1 MRNTFLILSLLV
13 AVVLSSC
20 QESNS
25 SEINYYSI
33 ELSSLETT
41 KPDTFYINYFNHYII
56 NNDTN
61 KVNEIWNYFL
71 TNNIK
76 IPENYITYGN
86 FINSNRTRNDEAI
99 ALYKEAISLKPS
111 YYLPYKIIG
120 NIYIHYNM
128 LQDALN
134 YLYQAHQLASNDVE
148 IINNIANIY
157 FVDKQYGLAI
167 EYYTKAIK
175 TAPNEVVYSNR
186 AICYENI
193 GEYELAQQDYAMAE
207 SFKN

>member
-1 MRNTFLILSLLV
+1 MRNTFLILSLFV
-13 AVVLSSC
+13 AVIMNSC

-25 SEINYYSI
+25 SEINYNSI

-61 KVNEIWNYFL
+61 KINEIWNYFL

-86 FINSNRTRNDEAI
+86 FINSNRTRNDDAI
-99 ALYKEAISLKPS
+99 ALYKEAISLKPN

-134 YLYQAHQLASNDVE
+134 YLYQAHQLAPNDVE

-167 EYYTKAIK
+167 EYYTKAIN
-175 TAPNEVVYSNR
+175 TEPNEVVYSNR

-207 SFKN
+207 GF

>member
-1 MRNTFLILSLLV
+1 M
-13 AVVLSSC
+13 SSC

-25 SEINYYSI
+25 SEINYNSI

-86 FINSNRTRNDEAI
+86 FINSNRTRNDDAI
-99 ALYKEAISLKPS
+99 ALYKEAISLKPN

-134 YLYQAHQLASNDVE
+134 YLYQAHQLAPKDVE

-167 EYYTKAIK
+167 EYYTKAIN
-175 TAPNEVVYSNR
+175 TEPNEVVYSNR

-207 SFKN
+207 GF

>member
-1 MRNTFLILSLLV
+1 MRNTFLILSLFV
-13 AVVLSSC
+13 AVIMSSC

-25 SEINYYSI
+25 SEINYNSI

-86 FINSNRTRNDEAI
+86 FINSNRTRNDDAI
-99 ALYKEAISLKPS
+99 ALYKEAISLKPN

-134 YLYQAHQLASNDVE
+134 YLYQAHQLAPKDVE

-167 EYYTKAIK
+167 EYYTKAIN
-175 TAPNEVVYSNR
+175 TEPNEVVYSNR

-207 SFKN
+207 GF

>member
-1 MRNTFLILSLLV
+1 MN
-13 AVVLSSC
+13 SC

-25 SEINYYSI
+25 SEINYNPI

-61 KVNEIWNYFL
+61 KVNEIWSYFL
-71 TNNIK
+71 ANNIK

-86 FINSNRTRNDEAI
+86 FINSNRTRNDDAI
-99 ALYKEAISLKPS
+99 ALYKEAISLKPN

-134 YLYQAHQLASNDVE
+134 YLYQAHQLAPNDVE

-167 EYYTKAIK
+167 EYYTKAINTK
-175 TAPNEVVYSNR
+175 PNEVVYSNR

-207 SFKN
+207 WF

>member
-1 MRNTFLILSLLV
+1 MRNTFLILSLFV
-13 AVVLSSC
+13 AVIMNSC

-25 SEINYYSI
+25 SEINYNPI

-61 KVNEIWNYFL
+61 KVNEIWSYFL
-71 TNNIK
+71 ANNIK

-86 FINSNRTRNDEAI
+86 FINSNRTRNDDAI
-99 ALYKEAISLKPS
+99 ALYKEAISLKPN

-134 YLYQAHQLASNDVE
+134 YLYQAHQLAPNDVE

-167 EYYTKAIK
+167 EYYTKAINTK
-175 TAPNEVVYSNR
+175 PNEVVYSNR

-207 SFKN
+207 WF

>member
-1 MRNTFLILSLLV
+1 MRNTFLISSLFAALV
-13 AVVLSSC
+13 MSSC
-20 QESNS
+20 QETTST
-25 SEINYYSI
+25 EFNYNSI

-41 KPDTFYINYFNHYII
+41 KPDTFYINYFNHYVI

-61 KVNEIWNYFL
+61 KVNEIWNYYL

-76 IPENYITYGN
+76 IPDNYITYGN
-86 FINSNRTRNDEAI
+86 FINSNRTRNDDAI
-99 ALYKEAISLKPS
+99 ALYKEAISLKPN

-134 YLYQAHQLASNDVE
+134 YLYQAHQLAPNDVE

-167 EYYTKAIK
+167 EYYTKAIN
-175 TAPNEVVYSNR
+175 TSPNEVVYSNR

-193 GEYELAQQDYAMAE
+193 GEYELAQQDYTMAE
-207 SFKN
+207 GFKR